1 MLLLS
6 NLCEF
11 HCPKYGDLKVVART
25 LNDGHDFVSFANT
38 DGDDIDTLLFFDSR
52 GISRKYEGSLAQLLC
67 KHLDAKRQTYMLVCR
82 PLELT
87 IWATLIGFC
96 SNNSIR
102 PKRIVTNMGFV
113 DFTPKKLNKLS
124 DARWQSEVVLNKG
137 VATASKLE
145 TYETSRGLTDL
156 YGMRYNDTYRIAIED
171 IATKH
176 ELVIV
181 NTPLTSPDIVME
193 RTRPPSFFEMQRKS
207 NDFNRSIAGAKVVD
221 IPNFS
226 EGQTYDA
233 VHYSEKGNQTVFD
246 VLRKNL

>member
-6 NLCEF
+6 NLCKF
-11 HCPKYGDLKVVART
+11 HCHRYGDLRVVART

-38 DGDDIDTLLFFDSR
+38 DGDGIDALLFFDSR

-67 KHLDAKRQTYMLVCR
+67 KHLDAKGQSYVLVCR

-96 SNNSIR
+96 RNNSIR

-113 DFTPKKLNKLS
+113 DFTPKKLSKLS

-145 TYETSRGLTDL
+145 IYETTGGPVAL
-156 YGMRYNDTYRIAIED
+156 YGMQYNNTYRSEIEN

-181 NTPLTSPDIVME
+181 NTPLTSSDINIE
-193 RTRPPSFFEMQRKS
+193 RGRPSSFFEMQRKS
-207 NDFNRSIAGAKVVD
+207 NDFNRSISGAKVID
-221 IPNFS
+221 FPNFS
-226 EGQTYDA
+226 EAQTYDA
-233 VHYSEKGNQTVFD
+233 VHYTQKGNQTIFD
-246 VLRKNL
+246 ILRKAL

>member
-11 HCPKYGDLKVVART
+11 HCPGYGDLRVVAQT

-38 DGDDIDTLLFFDSR
+38 GQNDIDTLLFFDSR
-52 GISRKYEGSLAQLLC
+52 GISRKYEGSLAHLLC
-67 KHLDAKRQTYMLVCR
+67 KYLDAKGQTYILVCR

-96 SNNSIR
+96 FNNSIR

-113 DFTPKKLNKLS
+113 DFTPKKLAKLS

-145 TYETSRGLTDL
+145 TYETTGGLTEL
-156 YGMRYNDTYRIAIED
+156 YGMQYSDTYRTAIED
-171 IATKH
+171 VATKYD
-176 ELVIV
+176 LVIV
-181 NTPLTSPDIVME
+181 NTPLTSADITIE
-193 RTRPPSFFEMQRKS
+193 RERPLSFFEMQRKS
-207 NDFNRSIAGAKVVD
+207 NDFNRSIAGATVID

-226 EGQTYDA
+226 EEQTYDA
-233 VHYSEKGNQTVFD
+233 VHYSQKGNQTVFD
-246 VLRKNL
+246 ALRKFL